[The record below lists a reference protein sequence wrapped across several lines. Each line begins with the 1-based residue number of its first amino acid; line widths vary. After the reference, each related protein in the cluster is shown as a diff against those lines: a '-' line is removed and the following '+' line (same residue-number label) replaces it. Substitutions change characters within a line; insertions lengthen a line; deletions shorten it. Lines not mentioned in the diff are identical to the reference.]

1 MKSMKY
7 IWMIASLSVLVS
19 CSDFLE
25 ERSQDT
31 YYVTSYTDLDELL
44 IGDCY
49 LPVRAASK
57 LSDTSDPGYFIHY
70 LADEIEEQ
78 HGNIWSWD
86 SDNKETI
93 FGYYTWQQRVGE
105 THNYNGYLRENA
117 TWTEIYRLLN
127 VANNIIDCAKE
138 VPQETDELKLEVRR
152 VNGEAHFLRAA
163 YYFWLVNLYGKPY
176 EKATANSDLGVPIK
190 TSSQVNDVIY
200 SRNTVQEVYNQV
212 LSDLQQAES
221 DLSVARKVPT
231 IYRAD
236 ITAVHLLMSRVYL
249 YMQDWEMAK
258 KYADKVLE
266 AKAELVDLNSLKG
279 SFLNKSSVENIF
291 SMGGAEIPCSMCNY
305 YQSFRVSHDLYNA
318 YKDNDLRKSAYWWT
332 YDDFVGYVKM
342 EVSSTADADP
352 SEEDYYERKFY
363 RAAANKK
370 APVSDRFLFRVAEAY
385 LNKAEAELYLG
396 NDGIAR
402 KTLNDLCAKRYDKEN
417 PYTYDCSG
425 EALAKAIREER
436 RLELAL
442 EGHRWFDLR
451 RYSVCEKY
459 PESKQ
464 IVHDYTYYEDDTEM
478 KERHRFVL
486 EAFDKAYTLPIP
498 QEVIQFNTG
507 MPNNDRPVRE
517 HTVVSIN

>member
-1 MKSMKY
+1 MKY

-163 YYFWLVNLYGKPY
+163 YYFWLVNLY
-176 EKATANSDLGVPIK
+176 AT
-190 TSSQVNDVIY
+190 
-200 SRNTVQEVYNQV
+200 
-212 LSDLQQAES
+212 
-221 DLSVARKVPT
+221 
-231 IYRAD
+231 
-236 ITAVHLLMSRVYL
+236 
-249 YMQDWEMAK
+249 
-258 KYADKVLE
+258 
-266 AKAELVDLNSLKG
+266 
-279 SFLNKSSVENIF
+279 
-291 SMGGAEIPCSMCNY
+291 IP
-305 YQSFRVSHDLYNA
+305 
-318 YKDNDLRKSAYWWT
+318 
-332 YDDFVGYVKM
+332 
-342 EVSSTADADP
+342 
-352 SEEDYYERKFY
+352 
-363 RAAANKK
+363 
-370 APVSDRFLFRVAEAY
+370 
-385 LNKAEAELYLG
+385 
-396 NDGIAR
+396 
-402 KTLNDLCAKRYDKEN
+402 
-417 PYTYDCSG
+417 
-425 EALAKAIREER
+425 
-436 RLELAL
+436 
-442 EGHRWFDLR
+442 
-451 RYSVCEKY
+451 
-459 PESKQ
+459 
-464 IVHDYTYYEDDTEM
+464 
-478 KERHRFVL
+478 
-486 EAFDKAYTLPIP
+486 
-498 QEVIQFNTG
+498 
-507 MPNNDRPVRE
+507 
-517 HTVVSIN
+517 